1 MANSLPCFEQ
11 ILLNPT
17 AIFAAKWIV
26 YMSLLGSFPCLT
38 AHAACP
44 RSYHRPLVQSGQAH
58 MRHKPLLFLS
68 ATVFAAHAMAANAA
82 EPFQPTPNS
91 AIVVLHCGHF
101 FDAAVG
107 KLLGQTTIVS
117 DGKRIKE
124 TKAGRAEVPGAQ
136 TVELDTAT
144 CLPGLID
151 SHTHLTSQTSP
162 TGYTD
167 RFRLNLADYVIRST
181 VYAQRTLQA
190 GFTTVRN
197 VGDNQ
202 GESMALR
209 DAINAGIVP
218 GPRMF
223 TAGKAIGS
231 TGGHA
236 DATDGYRKDL
246 AGDPGPM
253 QGVINGPDEAWKV
266 VRQRYKEGAD
276 LIKIMPSGGVLDE
289 SASADNSQ
297 LTIDEIKAV
306 VAAAHDYGFTV
317 AAHAHGAE
325 AIRRAVIG
333 GVDSIEHGTFMDDAD
348 IKLMKEHGTWYV
360 PTIIAG
366 KYVQEKAD
374 VPGYYPPQIA
384 AKAKLVGPII
394 QATAGKAYK
403 AGVKIAFGTDASV
416 YPHGQNA
423 KEFQYM
429 VDAGMPPAFVLQAAT
444 THAAELLKKSKDL
457 GSVEAGK
464 FADVI
469 AVEGNPLEDIALMQK
484 VAFVMK
490 EGVIYK
496 QDGKAANPVAQA
508 TEPLPLAQGEELY
521 GY

>member
-1 MANSLPCFEQ
+1 MK
-11 ILLNPT
+11 T
-17 AIFAAKWIV
+17 
-26 YMSLLGSFPCLT
+26 LT
-38 AHAACP
+38 AVAITALAQTAA
-44 RSYHRPLVQSGQAH
+44 L
-58 MRHKPLLFLS
+58 
-68 ATVFAAHAMAANAA
+68 AA
-82 EPFQPTPNS
+82 EPPPAS
-91 AIVVLHCGHF
+91 GAAPSMVVLHCGHL
-101 FDAAVG
+101 FDAAAG
-107 KLLGQTTIVS
+107 KLVGGTTIVAE
-117 DGKRIKE
+117 GTRIKDVK
-124 TKAGRAEVPGAQ
+124 TGFVDPDSIRAAGPQPESFAFID
-136 TVELDTAT
+136 LKDAT

-167 RFRLNLADYVIRST
+167 RFRWNLADYVIRST
-181 VYAQRTLQA
+181 VYARRTLDA

-197 VGDNQ
+197 VGDSQ
-202 GESMALR
+202 GESIALR
-209 DAINAGIVP
+209 EAINAGIVP

-236 DATDGYRKDL
+236 DPTDGYRKDL

-348 IKLMKEHGTWYV
+348 MKLMKEHGTWYV

-366 KYVQEKAD
+366 KYVEEKAS
-374 VPGYYPPQIA
+374 VPGYYPPQVA
-384 AKAKLVGPII
+384 AKAKMVGPII

-423 KEFQYM
+423 KEFEYM
-429 VDAGMPPAFVLQAAT
+429 VGAGMPTTFVLQAAT

-457 GSVEAGK
+457 GTVEPGK

-469 AVEGNPLEDIALMQK
+469 AVAGNPLDDIKLMQK

-490 EGVIYK
+490 NGVVYK
-496 QDGKAANPVAQA
+496 QNGKPMTPVAKA
-508 TEPLPLAQGEELY
+508 DPPPAIAQDDELL